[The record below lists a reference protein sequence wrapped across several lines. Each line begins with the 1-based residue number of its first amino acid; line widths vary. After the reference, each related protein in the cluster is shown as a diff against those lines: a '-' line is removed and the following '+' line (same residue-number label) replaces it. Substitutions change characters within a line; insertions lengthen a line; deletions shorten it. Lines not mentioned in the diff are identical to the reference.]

1 MKDEI
6 LTKID
11 EKFNGFKIA
20 IIAEIWDE
28 IKQEISEALENIIK
42 KREEMVCMLPLS
54 ETSEWVEEQSRRIR
68 TVWQTV
74 LY

>member
-20 IIAEIWDE
+20 IIAEILDE
-28 IKQEISEALENIIK
+28 IKQDISEALENIIK

-54 ETSEWVEEQSRRIR
+54 ETSE
-68 TVWQTV
+68 
-74 LY
+74 